1 MKKLAAAA
9 AELRLLVMSEIDKKA
24 AEIKKNLIKDQIFLR
39 EGKLKDTMT
48 IKKEKRNLARLLTI
62 RREKE
67 YLNKMNL
74 EKNNE

>member
-1 MKKLAAAA
+1 MKNLTA
-9 AELRLLVMSEIDKKA
+9 AELRLLVMSEINKKA

-67 YLNKMNL
+67 YLNKMTL
-74 EKNNE
+74 EKKNE

>member
-1 MKKLAAAA
+1 MKNLTA

-67 YLNKMNL
+67 YLNKMTL
-74 EKNNE
+74 EKKNE

>member
-1 MKKLAAAA
+1 MKKLAA
-9 AELRLLVMSEIDKKA
+9 AELRLLVMSEINKKA

-67 YLNKMNL
+67 YLNKMTL
-74 EKNNE
+74 GKKNE

>member
-1 MKKLAAAA
+1 MKKLAA
-9 AELRLLVMSEIDKKA
+9 AELRLLVMSEINKKA
-24 AEIKKNLIKDQIFLR
+24 VEIKKNLIKDQIFLR

-67 YLNKMNL
+67 YLNKMTL
-74 EKNNE
+74 GKKNE

>member
-1 MKKLAAAA
+1 MKKLAA

-48 IKKEKRNLARLLTI
+48 IKKEKRNLARVLTI

-67 YLNKMNL
+67 YLNKMTL
-74 EKNNE
+74 EKKNE